1 MKVLLIKDVYK
12 LGRAGEVKKVA
23 AGYGRN
29 YLIPQGFAIPATPG
43 AMLQADRIKEK
54 ATERRA
60 VLNEELG
67 SVAEVLD
74 GKTLLFAV
82 KAGETGR
89 LYGSVSD
96 EDIIE
101 AVKANFEIELEKR
114 QVETEP
120 IRDLGSYSVPVHLT
134 MDLMPTLKIIVHRE
148 GEVPGEDDE
157 LEDLEVE
164 GETEVVSDAPES
176 RVIEEVSVL
185 EETPEVEE
193 AEEEASEEAESDEE
207 PAEEPAEEAETE
219 EAEADEEDTEAEA

>member
-23 AGYGRN
+23 NGYGRN

-43 AMLQADRIKEK
+43 AVGQADRIKVK

-67 SVAEVLD
+67 SVAEVLE
-74 GKTLLFAV
+74 GKTLMFAV

-96 EDIIE
+96 QDIVE
-101 AVKANFEIELEKR
+101 YVKDNFEIELEKR

-120 IRDLGSYSVPVHLT
+120 IRELGIYTVPVHLT
-134 MDLMPTLKIIVHRE
+134 MDLVPTIKVVVHRE
-148 GEVPGEDDE
+148 GEAPLSEEERAEAKEAEAVAEAAV
-157 LEDLEVE
+157 VE
-164 GETEVVSDAPES
+164 AEAV
-176 RVIEEVSVL
+176 
-185 EETPEVEE
+185 VEE
-193 AEEEASEEAESDEE
+193 AVE
-207 PAEEPAEEAETE
+207 PAAEEAVE
-219 EAEADEEDTEAEA
+219 ESAEEEESSEAKA

>member
-29 YLIPQGFAIPATPG
+29 YLIPQGYAIPATPG
-43 AMLQADRIKEK
+43 AMKQADRIMVK

-67 SVAEVLD
+67 SVAEVLN
-74 GKTLLFAV
+74 GKTLTFAV

-96 EDIIE
+96 EDIVE
-101 AVKANFEIELEKR
+101 AIAANFEIEVEKR

-120 IRDLGSYSVPVHLT
+120 IRQLGTYKVPVHLT
-134 MDLMPTLKIIVHRE
+134 MDLIPEIEVIIHRE
-148 GEVPGEDDE
+148 GEAPGKEEAEPEAKKDE
-157 LEDLEVE
+157 TPAVETAPEVVEEVVEVVEEAEVE
-164 GETEVVSDAPES
+164 PEA
-176 RVIEEVSVL
+176 
-185 EETPEVEE
+185 PEVEE
-193 AEEEASEEAESDEE
+193 DA
-207 PAEEPAEEAETE
+207 
-219 EAEADEEDTEAEA
+219 EAEA